1 MKGGRKRT
9 EPESYITKHGV
20 ELAYSAFLPSPGTEK
35 ATAPEEKSCA
45 RVLMVFVF
53 DHDAM
58 RQEQWHMSSYSP
70 VRLVL
75 AMRSCLGWRPS
86 STEPDQFLSPPHA
99 RLAVALLAAELFCFT
114 AGTRFATTG
123 FCLCAVH
130 KSPASGLAPFQVLTS
145 AVPKKVARD

>member
-1 MKGGRKRT
+1 MAHVQLQPCAACT
-9 EPESYITKHGV
+9 CHA
-20 ELAYSAFLPSPGTEK
+20 ELFGLETVIHRAKSVLP
-35 ATAPEEKSCA
+35 
-45 RVLMVFVF
+45 
-53 DHDAM
+53 
-58 RQEQWHMSSYSP
+58 
-70 VRLVL
+70 
-75 AMRSCLGWRPS
+75 
-86 STEPDQFLSPPHA
+86 PPHA